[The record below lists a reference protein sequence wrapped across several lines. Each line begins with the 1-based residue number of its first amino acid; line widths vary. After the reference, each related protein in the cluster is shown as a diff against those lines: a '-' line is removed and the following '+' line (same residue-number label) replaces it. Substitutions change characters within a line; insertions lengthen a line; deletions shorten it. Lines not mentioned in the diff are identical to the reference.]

1 MTRCAAAEQTL
12 PARAQFMHL
21 IGLLAGTRPHSLAVQ
36 PGGTTRS
43 VEVQGRM
50 RIGSSL
56 FGFRRVFDTVLLGD
70 VLEAV
75 LAPDSLEGVSAFDP
89 CMACAVH

>member
-21 IGLLAGTRPHSLAVQ
+21 IGLLAGTRPHSLAIQ
-36 PGGTTRS
+36 PGDTSRS
-43 VEVQGRM
+43 DEVQERM
-50 RIGSSL
+50 RIGSIL
-56 FGFRRVFDTVLLGD
+56 FGFRRFLDTVLLGNM
-70 VLEAV
+70 LEAV
-75 LAPDSLEGVSAFDP
+75 LAPDANEGVSAFDP